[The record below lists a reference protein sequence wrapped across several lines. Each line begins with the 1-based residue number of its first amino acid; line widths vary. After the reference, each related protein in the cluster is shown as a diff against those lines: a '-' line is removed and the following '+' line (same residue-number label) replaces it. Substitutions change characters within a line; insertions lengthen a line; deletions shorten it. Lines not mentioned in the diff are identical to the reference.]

1 MRHQKFQ
8 SASRGAVAEFKP
20 IKIRPRDESSRV
32 IIFQMQ
38 GMHPRSRVGMKRG
51 HVFPP
56 SSEARGTRHDDGA
69 RHEKVVT
76 AGRRR
81 SCRRVRKILIMS
93 YKCQDG

>member
-38 GMHPRSRVGMKRG
+38 GMHPRRDETRTR
-51 HVFPP
+51 FP
-56 SSEARGTRHDDGA
+56 SARGTRHDDGDGA
-69 RHEKVVT
+69 RREKVVT